1 MADETISEKCE
12 TLYNKLNSFVTSVI
26 NRDVTPKISNLNTE
40 VWGSNTQIGNSR
52 IDALETAT
60 TSLESDVTSLDTSIT
75 NLADTTSWTT
85 YLDDSNYK
93 VRYND
98 YRVNVDVSIT
108 GTSASTTFTAY
119 GVAVIPNELRP
130 KYPVSAIGHNGDVLV
145 QIKDNDNKLYRKSMT
160 GSSQSNINIYAHLEW
175 DRR

>member
-1 MADETISEKCE
+1 MDI
-12 TLYNKLNSFVTSVI
+12 
-26 NRDVTPKISNLNTE
+26 
-40 VWGSNTQIGNSR
+40 
-52 IDALETAT
+52 
-60 TSLESDVTSLDTSIT
+60 
-75 NLADTTSWTT
+75 
-85 YLDDSNYK
+85 
-93 VRYND
+93 
-98 YRVNVDVSIT
+98 SIT

-160 GSSQSNINIYAHLEW
+160 SSSQSNISIYAHLEW

>member
-1 MADETISEKCE
+1 MNGYGLGFAFVIVSYLFILFLFFCH
-12 TLYNKLNSFVTSVI
+12 LCCSFF
-26 NRDVTPKISNLNTE
+26 
-40 VWGSNTQIGNSR
+40 
-52 IDALETAT
+52 
-60 TSLESDVTSLDTSIT
+60 TSIT
-75 NLADTTSWTT
+75 NLADTHSWKYYLNDST
-85 YLDDSNYK
+85 YR

-145 QIKDNDNKLYRKSMT
+145 QIKDNDNKLYRKST
-160 GSSQSNINIYAHLEW
+160 TSSSQSNINIYAHLEW